1 MQYAASLN
9 VPGAYLVESIPAL
22 KYLPNWLA
30 PWKAEIQKEG
40 RHEAS
45 VNMQL
50 IRDVQQDISN
60 AKGEAVPDSL
70 TKQLLEARDADPGSF
85 SLLSER
91 DFSFIPGSLF
101 GAGSDTTASTLCS
114 AFLAVV
120 TNQDTLEA
128 AHTELDSIIG
138 TDRLP
143 NFNDESLFPYV
154 RAFCKEILRW

>member
-9 VPGAYLVESIPAL
+9 VPRAYLVESIPAL

-70 TKQLLEARDADPGSF
+70 TKQLLEA
-85 SLLSER
+85 
-91 DFSFIPGSLF
+91 
-101 GAGSDTTASTLCS
+101 
-114 AFLAVV
+114 
-120 TNQDTLEA
+120 
-128 AHTELDSIIG
+128 
-138 TDRLP
+138 
-143 NFNDESLFPYV
+143 
-154 RAFCKEILRW
+154 